1 MTKSFIPIIFLLLT
15 ACGLRAQSASSA
27 SFSLESAT
35 FASAAGQSSSASFTV
50 NGLMGADGPAGTSSS
65 AGYLFQGGPLAYL
78 GTGVV
83 PILLGARLTFTP
95 DAAVRLDWSG
105 SAASY
110 TVYRASDCATVGA
123 SPVSTQAQTMYSEP
137 SAAGEAFVCYLIQ

>member
-1 MTKSFIPIIFLLLT
+1 MTRSFAPILFLLLLG
-15 ACGLRAQSASSA
+15 CGLRAQSGSA
-27 SFSLESAT
+27 SFRLESAT
-35 FASAAGQSSSASFTV
+35 FVSAAGQSSSASFTV
-50 NGLMGADGPAGTSSS
+50 NGLMGADGPVGASSS

-78 GTGVV
+78 GAGAV
-83 PILLGARLTFTP
+83 PMLLGARMTFTP

-123 SPVSTQAQTMYSEP
+123 SPVITQAQTTFSEP
-137 SAAGEAFVCYLIQ
+137 SAVSEAFVCYLVQ